1 MLSRWWRFR
10 NQRKPHY
17 DAAMNAELFE
27 SLLYQ
32 AESETLDFKVDQYA
46 FEAATD
52 VQKSELLKDILAF
65 ANAWRRSDAYIL
77 IGVEEVRGGRSIVR
91 GLSSTILNRN
101 LQQFVHSKTNKALS
115 FSYEELQVEG
125 LPVAAITISLQER
138 PVYLTK
144 DFGRLRANAVYI
156 RRGDSTG
163 EAPPDEMVK
172 MAQVGIPADSQP
184 SLNLEFAD
192 LPNRKTLGTSAQL
205 AAVEFKMPDPD
216 SIPDYGRV
224 GHGSQILPAAVSGN
238 NTDYLRE
245 VAEYLSCYGR
255 FQPIGFAVRNAST
268 AAAINVVLRMRVS
281 KEFVEVRSRD
291 DMPEEPS
298 RTWLARFRP
307 AAPFLQKSPVA
318 VSLHSDF
325 YEVRIDIGTIQPG
338 ITEFSPESFFL
349 GAPKPFDLSLEA
361 VLSGDNVRI
370 PIIETLAIQ
379 AQIES
384 REVSISDLRKFGGYR
399 LIPLPHPLVYTGSLL
414 VELVKM
420 SSKMVDGNSAQLLC
434 G

>member
-1 MLSRWWRFR
+1 MQALLSNHAWILQLGRPSRTNFDIR
-10 NQRKPHY
+10 PIADFDDPRKPHY

-32 AESETLDFKVDQYA
+32 AESETLDFKVDQYP

-91 GLSSTILNRN
+91 GLSKQLLNHS
-101 LQQFVHSKTNKALS
+101 LQQFVHSKTNKAMS
-115 FSYEELQVEG
+115 FNYEELQVEG
-125 LPVAAITISLQER
+125 LPVAAITIPLQER

-172 MAQVGIPADSQP
+172 MAQAGIAADSQP

-192 LPNRKTLGTSAQL
+192 LPNRKTMGTTAQL
-205 AAVEFKMPDPD
+205 ATVEFRMPDPD

-224 GHGSQILPAAVSGN
+224 GHGSYVLPAAVSGN
-238 NTDYLRE
+238 NSDYLRE
-245 VAEYLSCYGR
+245 VAEYLSTYGR

-281 KEFVEVRSRD
+281 SEFVEVRSQE

-298 RTWLARFRP
+298 RTWLARIRP
-307 AAPFLQKSPVA
+307 AAPFLPKSRVT
-318 VSLHSDF
+318 VSNHSDF
-325 YEVRIDIGTIQPG
+325 YDVRIDIGTIQPG
-338 ITEFSPESFFL
+338 ITEFSPEPIFL
-349 GAPKPFDLSLEA
+349 GAPEPFDLSLEA
-361 VLSGDNVRI
+361 VLSGDNVRV
-370 PIIETLAIQ
+370 PIVETLAIQ
-379 AQIES
+379 AQSES
-384 REVSISDLRKFGGYR
+384 REISISDLRKFGG
-399 LIPLPHPLVYTGSLL
+399 
-414 VELVKM
+414 
-420 SSKMVDGNSAQLLC
+420 
-434 G
+434 

>member
-1 MLSRWWRFR
+1 
-10 NQRKPHY
+10 
-17 DAAMNAELFE
+17 MNAELFE

-32 AESETLDFKVDQYA
+32 AESETLDFKVDQYP

-52 VQKSELLKDILAF
+52 VQKAEFLKDILAF

-77 IGVEEVRGGRSIVR
+77 IGVEEVRGSRSIVR
-91 GLSSTILNRN
+91 GLSKQLLNRN
-101 LQQFVHSKTNKALS
+101 LQQFVYSKTNKAVS

-125 LPVAAITISLQER
+125 LPVAAITIPLQER

-144 DFGRLRANAVYI
+144 DFGKLRANAVYI

-163 EAPPDEMVK
+163 EAPPDELVK
-172 MAQVGIPADSQP
+172 MVQVGIADDSQP

-192 LPNRKTLGTSAQL
+192 LPNRKTIGTIAQL
-205 AAVEFKMPDPD
+205 AAVEFKMPDSD

-224 GHGSQILPAAVSGN
+224 GNGSYLLPAAVSGN

-245 VAEYLSCYGR
+245 VAEYLSTYGR
-255 FQPIGFAVRNAST
+255 FQPIGFAVHNAST
-268 AAAINVVLRMRVS
+268 AAANNVVLRMRVS
-281 KEFVEVRSRD
+281 SEFVQVRSRD

-307 AAPFLQKSPVA
+307 TAPFLQKSPVA

-338 ITEFSPESFFL
+338 ITEFSPESIFL

-384 REVSISDLRKFGGYR
+384 REVSISELRKFGG
-399 LIPLPHPLVYTGSLL
+399 
-414 VELVKM
+414 
-420 SSKMVDGNSAQLLC
+420 
-434 G
+434 